1 MPDLTRRQLM
11 KIGTVGAGALM
22 LPMQWTAVA
31 RAGSVAPP
39 EVRAANDM
47 ALWYDKGAG
56 TDWLRALPIG
66 NGRLG
71 AMVFGNVD
79 TERLQLNEDTVWGGG
94 PYDQSN
100 TKGLAALPE
109 IRRLVFEDQW
119 SQAQTLIDQNM
130 LGKPAGQ
137 LAYQTVGNIRLAFP
151 GTSGFTEYNRQL
163 DLTTAVTSVNYLLN
177 GVRHKREVFASAP
190 DQVIVV
196 RLTAD
201 KPGSITFSATFD
213 SPQRTTLTSPDS
225 STVALDGVSG
235 NFEGIT
241 GQVKFL
247 ALAKAVAEGGTVT
260 SSGGTLQVTAAD
272 SVTLLISIGSSYV
285 SYKDVSG
292 DYRGIAQQHL
302 GAAQGKAY
310 DTLRSRHV
318 ADYKALFE
326 RTTLELDRT
335 DAADQPTDVRI
346 TQHGAVDDPQF
357 SALLFQFGRYLL
369 ISCSRPGTQPANLQG
384 IWNDSMSPQWDSKYT
399 INANLPMNYW
409 PANTTNLSEC
419 FEPVFGMIQD
429 LTVTGAR
436 TAEVQ
441 YGAGGWVT
449 HHNTDAWR
457 ATSVVDG
464 ALWGMWQTGGAWLAT
479 MIWDHYLFTGD
490 VEFLRQNYPAMKGS
504 AQFFLDTLV
513 EEPKLGYLVTNPSN
527 SPELPH
533 HANVSVAAGPT
544 MDNQILRDLFDG
556 CAEASE
562 VLGVDASFR
571 AQVLAAKDRLPPMKI
586 GSRGNIQE
594 WLYDWVET
602 ERNHRHVSHLYGLH
616 PSHQITKRGTPELYD
631 AARRTL
637 ELRGDDGTGWSLAW
651 KINYWARLEEGKR
664 AHDLVRLLVTPARL
678 APNMFDLH
686 PPFQIDGNFGA
697 TSGIAEMLL
706 QSHTG
711 ELHVLPALPSAW
723 PNGKVQ
729 GLRGRGGHT
738 VGAAWSD
745 GQADEYLI
753 TPDRDG
759 VVKVRGGIFSG
770 RYKILDVA
778 GGGTVKADKA
788 EPDAVKITAQAGH
801 TYRAYTLQK
810 VTVAAPAEVVP
821 GEGAKVKV
829 TVRAVEASLASA
841 KVSLEAPEGWT
852 VTPEQSGVGPL
863 APDAEATVEFTLTP
877 AAGTATGTAV
887 LTAVVGGTE
896 SGEDWTVST
905 KATVQVW
912 GGGEKS
918 LEELFS
924 NVAVTDDTNTAP
936 GNFDG
941 NGASISAQALASVGV
956 TPGATVTA
964 NGLNFTWPDVTVGT
978 PDNAIASGQSLK
990 VTGTG
995 KTLGFLL
1002 TGTYGAVS
1010 GPATVVYKDG
1020 TRQTFTLSSPDWYGA
1035 PSSGSAA
1042 VAVAPYQNRPNNQ
1055 RQNTPAT
1062 IYYSGVA
1069 LQNKEISRVDLPN
1082 ISAGAANGVATMHI
1096 FAVALDSVTPPAEVK
1111 LTVTASSRCIGTS
1124 AYLAVTAVN
1133 DSDVPATITL
1143 TTPFGSKTVADVA
1156 PGKQAYQSF
1165 NTRAAQIDAGTVTV
1179 KATATIDGKQV
1190 TSTYNADYS
1199 GASCG

>member
-1 MPDLTRRQLM
+1 MSDLTRRQLM
-11 KIGTVGAGALM
+11 KYGTVGAGALM

-31 RAGSVAPP
+31 RAGSTAPA

-71 AMVFGNVD
+71 AMVYGNVD
-79 TERLQLNEDTVWGGG
+79 VERLQLNEDTIWGGG

-100 TKGLAALPE
+100 TKGAAALAE
-109 IRRLVFEDQW
+109 IRSLVFADQW

-137 LAYQTVGNIRLAFP
+137 LAYQTVGNIRLTFP
-151 GTSGFTEYNRQL
+151 STTGFTEYDRQL
-163 DLTTAVTSVNYLLN
+163 DLTTATTSVNYSLN
-177 GVRHKREVFASAP
+177 GVRFKREVFASAP
-190 DQVIVV
+190 DQVIVI

-213 SPQRTTLTSPDS
+213 SPQRTTRTSPDS

-260 SSGGTLQVTAAD
+260 SSGGTLQVAAAD
-272 SVTLLISIGSSYV
+272 SVTLVVSIGSSYV
-285 SYKDVSG
+285 NYKDVSG
-292 DYRGIAQQHL
+292 DYQGIAQRHL
-302 GAAQGKAY
+302 DAATSKDYAS
-310 DTLRSRHV
+310 LRSRHV
-318 ADYKALFE
+318 ADYEALFK

-335 DAADQPTDVRI
+335 DAANQPTDVRI
-346 TQHGAVDDPQF
+346 AQHGAVDDPQF

-384 IWNDSMSPQWDSKYT
+384 IWNDSLSPQWDSKYT

-409 PANTTNLSEC
+409 PADTTNLSEC
-419 FEPVFGMIQD
+419 YEPVFGMIQD

-449 HHNTDAWR
+449 HHNTDGWR

-490 VEFLRQNYPAMKGS
+490 VEFLRKNYPAMKGA

-533 HANVSVAAGPT
+533 HANVSVCAGPT
-544 MDNQILRDLFDG
+544 MDNQILRDLFNG

-616 PSHQITKRGTPELYD
+616 PSHQITKRGTPELYT

-706 QSHTG
+706 QSHAG
-711 ELHVLPALPSAW
+711 ELHLLPALPSAW
-723 PNGKVQ
+723 PNGRIK

-738 VGAAWSD
+738 VSVEWSE
-745 GQADEYLI
+745 GQADDYRVR
-753 TPDRDG
+753 PDRAG
-759 VVKVRGGIFSG
+759 VVKLRGDIFEG
-770 RYKILDVA
+770 RFKLLDTT
-778 GGGTVKADKA
+778 GGGAAQFTRV
-788 EPDAVKITAQAGH
+788 EPDAIEINATARH
-801 TYRAYTLQK
+801 TYQAVALQK
-810 VTVAAPAEVVP
+810 VTMAVPVEVSP
-821 GEGAKVKV
+821 GQEAKVKV
-829 TVRAVEASLASA
+829 TVRAID
-841 KVSLEAPEGWT
+841 VSLPKATVSLQAPEGWT
-852 VTPEQSGVGPL
+852 VTPAQAEVGPL
-863 APDAEATVEFTLTP
+863 AANGKATVEFTVTP
-877 AAGTATGTAV
+877 AAGAATGTAV
-887 LTAVVGGTE
+887 LTAVVSGTE
-896 SGEDWTVST
+896 GGESWTASAQ
-905 KATVQVW
+905 ATVRVW
-912 GGGEKS
+912 GGGEKT

-924 NVAVTDDTNTAP
+924 NVAVTDDNNTAP

-941 NGASISAQALASVGV
+941 NNASISAQGLATVGV
-956 TPGATVTA
+956 TPGATVA
-964 NGLNFTWPDVTVGT
+964 KNGLNFKWPNVPVGT

-990 VTGTG
+990 ITGTG

-1010 GPATVVYKDG
+1010 GPATIVYKDG
-1020 TRQTFTLSSPDWYGA
+1020 TRQTFTLSSPDWYGT
-1035 PSSGSAA
+1035 PRPEGDAA
-1042 VAVAPYQNRPNNQ
+1042 VVAPYQNRPNNQ
-1055 RQNTPAT
+1055 RQNTAAT
-1062 IYYSGVA
+1062 IYYVGVP

-1082 ISAGAANGVATMHI
+1082 ISARAANNVATMHI
-1096 FAVALDSVTPPAEVK
+1096 FAVALDTVTPPPPAVK
-1111 LTVTASSRCIGTS
+1111 LTVTASTRCIGSS

-1133 DSDVPATITL
+1133 DSDVTATITL
-1143 TTPFGSKTVADVA
+1143 TTPYGTKTVADVA

-1165 NTRAAQIDAGTVTV
+1165 NTRAAQIGAGKVTVT
-1179 KATATIDGKQV
+1179 ATATIAGKEV
-1190 TSTYNADYS
+1190 TSSYDAAYTA
-1199 GASCG
+1199 ASC